1 LKGIFVKETEQT
13 PPYTHNLR
21 KIAKP
26 LSFYDKFNAEQIG
39 LLDRLN
45 AYYIESRYTETLEDM
60 KSAIN
65 QKDAKRILE
74 ECKEI
79 IEWLVMGQ
87 LWVEGARLG

>member
-1 LKGIFVKETEQT
+1 MKGIFVKETEQT

-26 LSFYDKFNAEQIG
+26 LSFYDKFSAEQIG

-60 KSAIN
+60 NSAIN

-79 IEWLVMGQ
+79 MEWL
-87 LWVEGARLG
+87 EAYKK